1 MAEANICSCNHGM
14 RTSTRCCQLLT
25 SRDSRV
31 WRWRKCTKVKL
42 ITQKALCRGDFVL
55 RLALSRKEIWL
66 AKVNWWVVNLS
77 PTDHGL
83 HSPNCGH

>member
-42 ITQKALCRGDFVL
+42 ITQKALCVERNVFCDWH
-55 RLALSRKEIWL
+55 LSRKEIWL
-66 AKVNWWVVNLS
+66 AKVNWWAVNLS
-77 PTDHGL
+77 PTGHGL
-83 HSPNCGH
+83 HSPN